1 MLSAQALIEEALV
14 LPIEERAFIIESLI
28 RNMNPTDSEIDRK
41 WIEVSKKR
49 LNDLK
54 SGKVR
59 GIPGDVVFDKIR
71 TRFSQ

>member
-1 MLSAQALIEEALV
+1 MLSTQELIEEALV

-28 RNMNPTDSEIDRK
+28 RNMNPTDTEIDRK
-41 WIEVSKKR
+41 WIGISQKR

-59 GIPGDVVFDKIR
+59 GIPGDEVFNKIR